1 MEMDTTIVPD
11 TAAGVVAFARERR
24 RRADRAEAEL
34 LASALWWAD
43 LHPVESIESAATFTL
58 PEVGDTGI
66 LLGGDGCPLVAEF
79 SVAEFAAAI
88 GIGTESAKHLI
99 GQALELAHRLPR
111 LWARVTAGE
120 VPAWKARRIA
130 EQTIALSI
138 QAAGFVDTQIAG
150 HAHTARPWQ
159 VDKLIAEAIARF
171 MPEEADRQREAAADR
186 RHVTIDLDQPSFA
199 GTAQVHAE
207 LDLIDALDLDAALTA
222 GAQTLRQLGSSD
234 SLDARRAAALGDL
247 ARGDLPLGL
256 QSDPDKDTAATPQG
270 SRQVVLHVHLS
281 EAAVHDDGVEA
292 EIARIETTGRTTAR
306 AGTILTADTI
316 RDWCGRDDL
325 KVTVKPVIDLT
336 QHARVDQYEVPDRL
350 QEHTVLRDGTCV
362 FPWCTRPARRA
373 DCDHIWPHTRG
384 GPTCTCNLAPLC
396 RPHHRLKTHGHA
408 GTLWTYTMLEPGTYL
423 WASPHGLTFLRD
435 HHGTRD
441 VTRDD
446 WPHPPS
452 RPPGRD

>member
-1 MEMDTTIVPD
+1 MQTDTTIAPD

-24 RRADRAEAEL
+24 RQADLAEAEL
-34 LASALWWAD
+34 LQSALWWAD

-58 PEVGDTGI
+58 PGVGNTGM

-88 GIGTESAKHLI
+88 GVGTETGKHLI

-111 LWARVTAGE
+111 LWARVVDRE
-120 VPAWKARRIA
+120 VQAWRARRIA
-130 EQTIALSI
+130 ELTIALTWE
-138 QAAGFVDTQIAG
+138 AAGFVDTQIAG
-150 HAHTARPWQ
+150 VAHTARPWQ
-159 VDKLIAEAIARF
+159 VDKLIAEAIARH

-207 LDLIDALDLDAALTA
+207 LDLTDALDLDVALAA
-222 GAQTLRQLGSSD
+222 GAEALRQLGSTD
-234 SLDARRAAALGDL
+234 SLDTRRAAALGEL

-256 QSDPDKDTAATPQG
+256 EPETTATAKSP
-270 SRQVVLHVHLS
+270 REVVLFVHLS

-292 EIARIETTGRTTAR
+292 EIARVETSGRSTAR
-306 AGTILTADTI
+306 AGTLVTADTI
-316 RDWCGRDDL
+316 RDWCGRYDL
-325 KVTVKPVIDLT
+325 QVTVKPVIDLT
-336 QHARVDQYEVPDRL
+336 DHLRVDQYEAPDRL
-350 QEHTVLRDGTCV
+350 KEHTMLRDGTCV
-362 FPWCTRPARRA
+362 FPWCSRPARRA
-373 DCDHIWPHTRG
+373 DCDHIQPHTRG

-408 GTLWTYTMLEPGTYL
+408 GTFWTYTMLEPGSYL

-435 HHGTRD
+435 HHGTTD

-446 WPHPPS
+446 WPHQRS
-452 RPPGRD
+452 RD